1 MTLRERFEWLLQIAL
16 LVFIL
21 AAAGFLSAITAIRFA
36 IHGRIVQV
44 PNIVGQDSKTA
55 QKMLSDRGLGMS
67 IADRIYTDAPAD
79 RVVRQVPP
87 GGEQVKI
94 GQQAHV
100 VISLGARRISIPL
113 LEGRSLR
120 AARVELLRGNL
131 QAGEIS
137 TAYLPDADPEMVMM
151 QNPQPGT
158 TAASP
163 HVNLLV
169 SQGARDPAFIMPALL
184 GQTPSDAQRALALAG
199 LRGVKLVFAPD
210 PQGSHGTI
218 LSQSP
223 APGARVTKSSPIE
236 LQISE

>member
-1 MTLRERFEWLLQIAL
+1 MNLRERFEWLLQIAL

-44 PNIVGQDSKTA
+44 PSLVGQDSKTA
-55 QKMLSDRGLGMS
+55 QKMLADRGLGMS

-87 GGEQVKI
+87 AGEQVKI

-100 VISLGARRISIPL
+100 VISLGARRVSIPL
-113 LEGRSLR
+113 IEGRSLR

-131 QAGEIS
+131 QVGEIS
-137 TAYLPDADPEMVMM
+137 GAYLPDTEPEMVVV
-151 QNPQPGT
+151 QDPQPGT
-158 TAASP
+158 TVASP

-169 SQGARDPAFIMPALL
+169 SQGTRDPAFVMPVLL
-184 GQTPSDAQRALALAG
+184 GQSPSDAQRSLALAG
-199 LRGVKLVFAPD
+199 LRSVKLVFVPD
-210 PQGSHGTI
+210 PLGSHGTI

-223 APGARVTKSSPIE
+223 PSGTRVTKNHSIE